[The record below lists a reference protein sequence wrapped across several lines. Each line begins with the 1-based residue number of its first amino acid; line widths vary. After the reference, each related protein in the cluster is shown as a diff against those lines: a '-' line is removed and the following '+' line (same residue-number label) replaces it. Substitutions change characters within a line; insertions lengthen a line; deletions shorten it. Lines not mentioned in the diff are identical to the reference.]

1 MRDMQDMSSM
11 LSRLENMSAYDIRLI
26 SISPSYVKIDQR
38 VSLPPS
44 YTIEKIVQLKFPWID
59 LQASDF
65 TIGYGICTNNEPRS
79 MKWIAA
85 TVILDTKIQNLWSN
99 TVLSANEEYLLVCC
113 MYSREQYNRQK
124 DRLHVVLED
133 MGKWIPPE

>member
-1 MRDMQDMSSM
+1 MRDMQDMPSM
-11 LSRLENMSAYDIRLI
+11 LSRLENMSVYDIRLI
-26 SISPSYVKIDQR
+26 SVSPSYVKIDQR
-38 VSLPPS
+38 VSLTPS

-59 LQASDF
+59 LQTSDF
-65 TIGYGICTNNEPRS
+65 TIGYGVCTNNEPRS

-85 TVILDTKIQNLWSN
+85 TVILDTKIQNLWPK
-99 TVLSANEEYLLVCC
+99 TVLSANEDYLLVCY

-124 DRLHVVLED
+124 DRLHVFLED